1 MSAED
6 AAKDEPAEPQEFDD
20 IESLA
25 HSTYIQQLIWC
36 NPGESDAST
45 ILTCPDEDEEAVWQ
59 YDHFRQ
65 FCLELNGLVGSFV
78 GSSGADVSAMSE
90 AIGVLDGVTTT
101 LTSEKYFPSRVT
113 VQDASMRKLP
123 GLARK
128 LYKVFEYAHDNHAA
142 EFQSFEEEHH
152 LCARFHTFAEKYSY
166 MDPDDLDIK
175 LK

>member
-1 MSAED
+1 MTMSIVLI
-6 AAKDEPAEPQEFDD
+6 D
-20 IESLA
+20 I
-25 HSTYIQQLIWC
+25 
-36 NPGESDAST
+36 
-45 ILTCPDEDEEAVWQ
+45 
-59 YDHFRQ
+59 F
-65 FCLELNGLVGSFV
+65 FV
-78 GSSGADVSAMSE
+78 S
-90 AIGVLDGVTTT
+90 
-101 LTSEKYFPSRVT
+101 K
-113 VQDASMRKLP
+113 